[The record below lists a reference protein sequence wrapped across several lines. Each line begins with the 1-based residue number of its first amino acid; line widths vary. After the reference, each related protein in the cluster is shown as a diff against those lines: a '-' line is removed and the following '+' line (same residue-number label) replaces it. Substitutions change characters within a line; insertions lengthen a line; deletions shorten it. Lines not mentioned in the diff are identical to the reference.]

1 MAQRGPRLNDL
12 DEPEYRQNTKRS
24 AFSDLPTK
32 LRRNLLPVAVGGAAI
47 LFVLIMLVLVGGS
60 GDSQKA
66 TKEGE
71 GVDNLEARL
80 NKLEFQHQMVLEKMN
95 KIQESS
101 SSGVGQQELAKLRKA
116 VSDLEARLAGLES
129 RLAEQLEA
137 GTGTEAEAGGGSSED
152 AQRHTVQQGETLF
165 SIGQRYGVSVEKLRK
180 WNDIGT
186 NEFIHPGQEL
196 KVAQ

>member
-1 MAQRGPRLNDL
+1 
-12 DEPEYRQNTKRS
+12 
-24 AFSDLPTK
+24 
-32 LRRNLLPVAVGGAAI
+32 
-47 LFVLIMLVLVGGS
+47 
-60 GDSQKA
+60 
-66 TKEGE
+66 
-71 GVDNLEARL
+71 
-80 NKLEFQHQMVLEKMN
+80 MN
-95 KIQESS
+95 KIQEFS

-129 RLAEQLEA
+129 RLAEQMEA
-137 GTGTEAEAGGGSSED
+137 GAGTEAEAGGGSSD
-152 AQRHTVQQGETLF
+152 DVKRHTVQQGETLF